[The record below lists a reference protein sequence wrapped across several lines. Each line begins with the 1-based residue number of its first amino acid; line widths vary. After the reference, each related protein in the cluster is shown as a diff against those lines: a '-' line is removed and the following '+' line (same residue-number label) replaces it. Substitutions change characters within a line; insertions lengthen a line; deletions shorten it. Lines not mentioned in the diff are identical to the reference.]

1 MRLRL
6 HLRFL
11 TSFSHA
17 KIGIPIGIVIAIGSP
32 QLDGASRCDTDPDTE
47 LSSLP
52 PFIHQLTVAKPIIGY
67 KPGGLDFPSNYHKLK
82 CRLASFS
89 G

>member
-17 KIGIPIGIVIAIGSP
+17 KIGIPIGIVIAIAIGNRIVK
-32 QLDGASRCDTDPDTE
+32 QL
-47 LSSLP
+47 
-52 PFIHQLTVAKPIIGY
+52 PIALMTAILNCGN
-67 KPGGLDFPSNYHKLK
+67 S
-82 CRLASFS
+82 
-89 G
+89 